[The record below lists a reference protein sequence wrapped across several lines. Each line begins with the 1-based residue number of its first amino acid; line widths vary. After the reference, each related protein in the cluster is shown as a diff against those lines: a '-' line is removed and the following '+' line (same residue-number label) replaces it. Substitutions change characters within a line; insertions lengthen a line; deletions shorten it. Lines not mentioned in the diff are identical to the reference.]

1 MPASYLPYLPD
12 QDFLL
17 PHSMRE
23 WLPEGHLVY
32 FINDTVDSLD
42 LQAFHARYASGEGA
56 TSSRARRSAPRSSPL
71 AGCRPAVVTS

>member
-23 WLPEGHLVY
+23 WLHEGHLAY
-32 FINDTVDSLD
+32 FKNVLGSRKFSMRGLHRVQAGFKLVSLA
-42 LQAFHARYASGEGA
+42 LNLRAPCRQAERKNG
-56 TSSRARRSAPRSSPL
+56 
-71 AGCRPAVVTS
+71 

>member
-1 MPASYLPYLPD
+1 MALPD

-32 FINDTVDSLD
+32 FTNDMWT
-42 LQAFHARYASGEGA
+42 A
-56 TSSRARRSAPRSSPL
+56 
-71 AGCRPAVVTS
+71 